1 MIFRACFC
9 LALICFVTITGFSQ
23 LAGNPENWCREGFF
37 TQETRNFGVGFVKPK
52 TGNRT
57 YFYNDDPSKCPAASF
72 CRSKSYLVKQD
83 RVITSKILGEHVCAW
98 FTGSRGEVKVGW
110 LKKADLDFP
119 EMLTDASEK
128 VWTGEWQYGSNTISF
143 SPNKLAGYLNV
154 KGNAFW
160 KGMGD
165 NIHIGELDG
174 RFEPQDGFLEY
185 SDGTGQYDCRA
196 RMILSMETLLIVADN
211 GYCGGAN
218 VSFSG
223 IYRKV
228 AVKPK
233 KK

>member
-9 LALICFVTITGFSQ
+9 LTLIGLFAIAAFSQ

-37 TQETRNFGVGFVKPK
+37 TQETKTFGVGFVKPK
-52 TGNRT
+52 AGNRT
-57 YFYNDDPSKCPAASF
+57 YFYNDDPSKCPAASS

-83 RVITSKILGEHVCAW
+83 RVITSKTLGDHVCGW
-98 FTGSRGEVKVGW
+98 FTGSKGAVKVGW

-119 EMLTDASEK
+119 EMLMDASEK
-128 VWTGEWQYGSNTISF
+128 IWTGEWQYASNTISL
-143 SPNKLAGYLNV
+143 SPNKLNGYLNV
-154 KGNAFW
+154 QGNAFW

-174 RFEPQDGFLEY
+174 RFEPKDGVLEY

-196 RMILSMETLLIVADN
+196 RMQLTMQMFLIVADN

-228 AVKPK
+228 ASKPK
-233 KK
+233 KN

>member
-9 LALICFVTITGFSQ
+9 LTLIGLFAIAAFSQ

-37 TQETRNFGVGFVKPK
+37 TQETKTFGVGFVKPK
-52 TGNRT
+52 AGNRT
-57 YFYNDDPSKCPAASF
+57 YFYNDDPSKCPAASS

-83 RVITSKILGEHVCAW
+83 RVITSKTFGDHVCGW
-98 FTGSRGEVKVGW
+98 FTGSKGAVKVGW
-110 LKKADLDFP
+110 LKKADLEFP
-119 EMLTDASEK
+119 ELLMDASEK
-128 VWTGEWQYGSNTISF
+128 IWTGEWQYASNTISF
-143 SPNKLAGYLNV
+143 SPNKLNGYLNV
-154 KGNAFW
+154 QGNAFW

-174 RFEPQDGFLEY
+174 RFEPKDGVLEY

-196 RMILSMETLLIVADN
+196 RMQLTMQMFLIVADN

-228 AVKPK
+228 ASKPK
-233 KK
+233 KN

>member
-9 LALICFVTITGFSQ
+9 LTLNGLFAIAAFSQ

-37 TQETRNFGVGFVKPK
+37 TQETKTFGVGFVKPK
-52 TGNRT
+52 AGNRT
-57 YFYNDDPSKCPAASF
+57 YFYNDDPSKCPAASS

-83 RVITSKILGEHVCAW
+83 RVITSKTFGDHVCGW
-98 FTGSRGEVKVGW
+98 FTGSKGAVKVGW
-110 LKKADLDFP
+110 LKKADLEFP
-119 EMLTDASEK
+119 ELLMDASEK
-128 VWTGEWQYGSNTISF
+128 IWTGEWQYASNTISF
-143 SPNKLAGYLNV
+143 SPNKLNGYLNV
-154 KGNAFW
+154 QGNAFW

-174 RFEPQDGFLEY
+174 RFEPKDGVLEY

-196 RMILSMETLLIVADN
+196 RMQLTMQMFLIVADN

-228 AVKPK
+228 ASKPK
-233 KK
+233 KN